1 MMKPWLITGIPRS
14 GTTLLAALI
23 DSMEDSVCL
32 NEPLWQQDLAKTSSN
47 ADEFVHKLVSDCS
60 QLRAKL
66 HGGESLPD
74 LRRSDGLPVTNYLND
89 RGEVIVRPA
98 LFSRSGL
105 SADFTLAVKHN
116 GLYLG
121 ALPQL
126 IASGKFKIIALIRH
140 PLEVLASWR
149 ASSLPV
155 SRGELPAATYFWPEM
170 AALMRKPMDMPAQG
184 AARSGGVWGE
194 GPQHK
199 NHILDKQLHLLE
211 LLYRRIHE
219 HEKHIT
225 LLRYEELVA
234 HPSQLEKLFGRPLG
248 QHHFSISKQA
258 IKPLDIPLE
267 LLRKKIKD
275 IAPFA
280 RYYYPEF

>member
-140 PLEVLASWR
+140 PLDVLASWR

-155 SRGELPAATYFWPEM
+155 SRGELPAAAYFWPEM
-170 AALMRKPMDMPAQG
+170 AALNRQDMAL
-184 AARSGGVWGE
+184 
-194 GPQHK
+194 
-199 NHILDKQLHLLE
+199 IDKQVQLLE
-211 LLYRRIHE
+211 LLYRRIHQ
-219 HEKHIT
+219 HEKELI